1 MTEPKDQQ
9 SIAALISAIVD
20 DIRTLISDQIAL
32 VKAELRASVRSATAG
47 AGFFGAAILFVVI
60 ATFFLVMA
68 LVHGLNALGLP
79 MWASYLAVG
88 GTLVL
93 TAVIFVV
100 IGIRAMKK
108 VKAPTRSINQF
119 QETVDS
125 LHR

>member
-1 MTEPKDQQ
+1 MTEPTEQQ
-9 SIAALISAIVD
+9 SIASLVSAIVD
-20 DIRTLISDQIAL
+20 DIRTLIRDQIAL
-32 VKAELRASVRSATAG
+32 VKAELRSSVRSATAG

-79 MWASYLAVG
+79 MWASYLSVG
-88 GTLVL
+88 GTLVVA
-93 TAVIFVV
+93 AVIFVALGV
-100 IGIRAMKK
+100 RAVKK
-108 VKAPTRSINQF
+108 VKAPSRSINQF